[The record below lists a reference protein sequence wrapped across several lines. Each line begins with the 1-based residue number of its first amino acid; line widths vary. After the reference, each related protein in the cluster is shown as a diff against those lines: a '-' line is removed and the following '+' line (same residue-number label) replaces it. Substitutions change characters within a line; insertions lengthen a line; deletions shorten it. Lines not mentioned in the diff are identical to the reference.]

1 MTPSPQ
7 LRNVHITESTDLEPL
22 RAWILERLRHRA
34 YGKVDLEQELR
45 SQPWLVTHLNKVL
58 KLLVKT
64 GEIDRLDGTVSLTT
78 SPRLPGL

>member
-1 MTPSPQ
+1 MLITPEP
-7 LRNVHITESTDLEPL
+7 DLEPL
-22 RAWILERLRHRA
+22 RAWILERLRYRA
-34 YGKVDLEQELR
+34 YEKADLEQELR

-64 GEIDRLDGTVSLTT
+64 GEIDRLDGTISLTT